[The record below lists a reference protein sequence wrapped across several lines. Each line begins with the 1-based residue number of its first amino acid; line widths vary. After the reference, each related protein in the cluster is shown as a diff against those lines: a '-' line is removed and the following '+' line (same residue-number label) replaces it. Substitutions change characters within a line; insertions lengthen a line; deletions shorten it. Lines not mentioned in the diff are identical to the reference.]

1 MASRKKTPQPPVYRD
16 HAFMESL
23 AARPVRILTE
33 YIDPLVR
40 MRREQVGDTIV
51 IFGSARIL
59 RPEAAQERVKRL
71 MRVRKKSPQHRAALR
86 QARAVLEMSRYYDAA
101 RELSRRITE
110 WSLSFGDH
118 PRRFVVCSG
127 GGPGIMEAA
136 NRGAVDAGG
145 KTIGLSIELP
155 REQWPNRYISP
166 ELNFQF
172 HYFFMRKLWF
182 AQLAKALI
190 IFPGGFGTM
199 DELFEMLT
207 LLQTGKLGH
216 KILILI
222 YGRAY
227 WDRIVNWKEMVR
239 AGAINQREHNLLQF
253 ADTVD
258 DAFRHIKRGLE
269 KFHVFPDTLTR
280 ESV

>member
-1 MASRKKTPQPPVYRD
+1 MARRKKIVQPPAYRD
-16 HAFMESL
+16 GVFMESL

-40 MRREQVGDTIV
+40 MRREGVGDTIV
-51 IFGSARIL
+51 IFGSARIGP
-59 RPEAAQERVKRL
+59 PEQAQARLKRL
-71 MRVRKKSPQHRAALR
+71 ARARHKASPQHRAAVR
-86 QARAVLEMSRYYDAA
+86 QARAVLEMSRYYQAA
-101 RELSRRITE
+101 RELSRRITA
-110 WSLSFGDH
+110 WSLTFGEH

-136 NRGAVDAGG
+136 NRGAAEAGG

-155 REQWPNRYISP
+155 REQRPNRYINP

-207 LLQTGKLGH
+207 LMQTGKLGH
-216 KILILI
+216 RIVILM

-227 WDRIVNWKEMVR
+227 WDRVVNWREMVR
-239 AGAINQREHNLLQF
+239 AGTINQREYGLLQF

-258 DAFRHIKRGLE
+258 DAFRHIRRGLE
-269 KFHVFPDTLTR
+269 KFHVSPDTLVQ
-280 ESV
+280 E